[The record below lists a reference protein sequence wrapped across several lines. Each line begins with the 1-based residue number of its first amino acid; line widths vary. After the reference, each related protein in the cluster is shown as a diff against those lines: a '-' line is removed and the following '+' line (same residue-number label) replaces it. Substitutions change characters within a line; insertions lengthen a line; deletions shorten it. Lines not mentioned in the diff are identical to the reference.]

1 MKKIALLGAALAA
14 LAATGA
20 SAQGQSHANHNPQLR
35 QPLTRA
41 AVQTQVQAR
50 FVRLDANRD
59 GFLTQAEV
67 QAQRQAVRGERREAR
82 GQRRGEI
89 FARLDANRDGELSR
103 EEFQNRRQGAQ
114 QGDRAERREARQER
128 RSERRGLRAQ
138 RGGQRGGGLFARH
151 FLKADANNDGRVS
164 LAEAKS
170 GALQLFDRIDAN
182 RDGSVSADERRA
194 ARQSMG
200 GPRRQGRRG

>member
-1 MKKIALLGAALAA
+1 MKKIVLLGAAVAA
-14 LAATGA
+14 LASTGA
-20 SAQGQSHANHNPQLR
+20 SGQAQNHQNQQLR

-82 GQRRGEI
+82 GQRRSRI

-103 EEFQNRRQGAQ
+103 EEFQKRRQGAQ
-114 QGDRAERREARQER
+114 RGDRAERREARQER
-128 RSERRGLRAQ
+128 RSERRGE
-138 RGGQRGGGLFARH
+138 RGQGGAGLCARH
-151 FLKADANNDGRVS
+151 ILQADANNDGRVS
-164 LAEAKS
+164 LAEVNR
-170 GALQLFDRIDAN
+170 GALQLFDRIDSN

-194 ARQSMG
+194 ARMSFG